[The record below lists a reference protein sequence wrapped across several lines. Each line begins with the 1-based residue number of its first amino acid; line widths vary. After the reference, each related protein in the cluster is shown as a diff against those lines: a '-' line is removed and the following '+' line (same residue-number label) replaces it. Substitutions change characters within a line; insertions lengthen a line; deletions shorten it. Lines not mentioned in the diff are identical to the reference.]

1 MRESYALVLIPGCAC
16 VWVVLAVT
24 GESTFDLPTAPAVA
38 AGSLPEGWEAKV
50 SGSTGDTYY
59 LNLVR

>member
-1 MRESYALVLIPGCAC
+1 
-16 VWVVLAVT
+16 VLAVT

-38 AGSLPEGWEAKV
+38 AGEVAPLESQAVAPAASLPEGWEAKV